1 MTIAQ
6 LARMSKS
13 QEPTKLAEQI
23 VEVRSFTKQISV
35 SYVSIIEATLY
46 LLDKRKKTIAII
58 TDKPYTRGFRK
69 CQDNNERQFQ
79 QIWEAY

>member
-23 VEVRSFTKQISV
+23 VEVGLFTK
-35 SYVSIIEATLY
+35 
-46 LLDKRKKTIAII
+46 
-58 TDKPYTRGFRK
+58 
-69 CQDNNERQFQ
+69 
-79 QIWEAY
+79 